1 MAAWDSRVR
10 DLPGVLRT
18 AGRLLARH
26 WPALLTIALCG
37 AALRS
42 AAIWSAVIVSD
53 RSGWAG
59 QLFLVVGPLAYLL
72 AIVLMMQVCRRSLQA
87 LPAQNE
93 SRLLDVAVSVL
104 VPFLTVYVAAGLF
117 EDDHSRFINQA
128 SFKEHNQIGPGV
140 EYDFTSRLGVFPG
153 QVVVMIIAI
162 AWLARWV
169 LGQFDKKVNF
179 LGLAIVG
186 ALVDVYYSTV
196 VARMIESNKD
206 GMVGWVENRNATHW
220 LVARYDMAIEQL
232 GPLANPVES
241 ISSWLFSLLGS
252 IDAVVVIP
260 LAWLT
265 VGAVVLGHQLSEP
278 AEEPAPTPHT
288 TWGHR
293 TWGVVG
299 SLAAD
304 VRDRFVAFWNGLKLL
319 ASAGLA
325 PMLAFCIGF
334 LVVLKLE
341 LLAGFV
347 IRHLLGPLDTDIWL
361 AFSPMEGVV
370 TQAVEMVLIAVMLSA
385 ALDWLLAN
393 RRSEEPPPLGAASLP
408 AGGAPTAVVQAP

>member
-1 MAAWDSRVR
+1 MPAWESRVR

-18 AGRLLARH
+18 AGRLLGRH

-42 AAIWSAVIVSD
+42 AAIWSAVVVSD
-53 RSGWAG
+53 SSGWVG

-72 AIVLMMQVCRRSLQA
+72 AIVLMMQVCRQSLQA

-153 QVVVMIIAI
+153 QIVVMIIAI
-162 AWLARWV
+162 AWLARWI

-179 LGLAIVG
+179 LGLAIIG

-196 VARMIESNKD
+196 VARMIETNKD
-206 GMVGWVENRNATHW
+206 GMVSWVENRNATHW
-220 LVARYDMAIEQL
+220 LVTRYDAAIEQL
-232 GPLANPVES
+232 GPLANPVGTL
-241 ISSWLFSLLGS
+241 SSWLFSLLGS
-252 IDAVVVIP
+252 IDAVIVIP

-278 AEEPAPTPHT
+278 AAPPAPTSHT

-293 TWGVVG
+293 TWGVVS
-299 SLAAD
+299 SLVAD

-347 IRHLLGPLDTDIWL
+347 IRHLVGPLDTDTWL

-393 RRSEEPPPLGAASLP
+393 RRAEK
-408 AGGAPTAVVQAP
+408 PTDVVQAP

>member
-1 MAAWDSRVR
+1 MAAWDTRVR
-10 DLPGVLRT
+10 DLPNVLWS
-18 AGRLLARH
+18 AGRLLLRH

-42 AAIWSAVIVSD
+42 AAVWAAVIVSD
-53 RSGWAG
+53 TSGWAG
-59 QLFLVVGPLAYLL
+59 QLFLVVGPLAYLV
-72 AIVLMMQVCRRSLQA
+72 AVVAMMQVCRRSLQA
-87 LPAQNE
+87 LPPQNE
-93 SRLLDVAVSVL
+93 SRLLDIAVSVL

-117 EDDHSRFINQA
+117 EDDHSTFINQA
-128 SFKEHNQIGPGV
+128 SFKEHNQVGPGV

-153 QVVVMIIAI
+153 QIVVMIIAI

-169 LGQFDKKVNF
+169 LGQFDKRVHF
-179 LGLAIVG
+179 LGLAIIG

-196 VARMIESNKD
+196 VARMIDTNKD

-220 LVARYDMAIEQL
+220 LVSHYDATTERL
-232 GPLANPVES
+232 GPLANPVETLT
-241 ISSWLFSLLGS
+241 SWLFSLLGNV
-252 IDAVVVIP
+252 DAVVVVP

-278 AEEPAPTPHT
+278 GPERRQAHPQTLGRRA
-288 TWGHR
+288 WSL
-293 TWGVVG
+293 VG

-319 ASAGLA
+319 AAAGLA

-334 LVVLKLE
+334 LIVLKLE
-341 LLAGFV
+341 LLIGFL
-347 IRHLLGPLDTDIWL
+347 IRHLIGPLATDTWL
-361 AFSPMEGVV
+361 AFSPMEGVLI
-370 TQAVEMVLIAVMLSA
+370 QAVEMVLIAVMLSA

-393 RRSEEPPPLGAASLP
+393 RRTVP
-408 AGGAPTAVVQAP
+408 VVEVRA